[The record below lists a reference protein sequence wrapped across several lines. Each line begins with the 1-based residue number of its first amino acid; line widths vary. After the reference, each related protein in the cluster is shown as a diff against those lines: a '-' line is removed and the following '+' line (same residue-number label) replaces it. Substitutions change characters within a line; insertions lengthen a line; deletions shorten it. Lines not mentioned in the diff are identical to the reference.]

1 MKYMK
6 NNLTV
11 FEPKHPFSDRNKTD
25 TIPLSQTTRLDIEC
39 LNWYLKYGLPL
50 GIFST
55 QKLNRKITFSC
66 KLSLQFLNRCS
77 EFFSEKLIYNTFQ
90 ICGEKTKSVVFRM
103 KWIVLPYS
111 ELYSEEIKC
120 IKGKFYPYSY
130 VQQHWLTN
138 SIRKCVCIIFN
149 FFHHSC
155 HFSATCAFFLS
166 LYFLYYVKFEKF
178 TKIWY

>member
-11 FEPKHPFSDRNKTD
+11 FEPKHPLSDRNKTD

-39 LNWYLKYGLPL
+39 LYWYLTYGLPL

-77 EFFSEKLIYNTFQ
+77 EFFSEKLIYNTLL
-90 ICGEKTKSVVFRM
+90 CGEKTQRQQIILETKFVVFRM

-111 ELYSEEIKC
+111 ESYSEEIQC
-120 IKGKFYPYSY
+120 IKGKFYPFSY
-130 VQQHWLTN
+130 IEQHWLTN
-138 SIRKCVCIIFN
+138 AYESSLIFPPFLPILRHMRLLSFSI
-149 FFHHSC
+149 
-155 HFSATCAFFLS
+155 FSL
-166 LYFLYYVKFEKF
+166 LRE
-178 TKIWY
+178 IWKVH